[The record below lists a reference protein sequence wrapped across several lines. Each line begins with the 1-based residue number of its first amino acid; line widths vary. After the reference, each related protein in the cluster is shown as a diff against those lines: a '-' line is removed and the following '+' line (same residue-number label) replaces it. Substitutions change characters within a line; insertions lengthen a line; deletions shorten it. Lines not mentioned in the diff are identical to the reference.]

1 MMTSIVPLK
10 AILFQT
16 LFLLVAIAVESSFFY
31 EFLRYSRRNSLEYTI
46 PMNLF
51 STIISWM
58 LFLTLLPLTSES
70 IQTELMN
77 FIFLNQLSKP
87 FQLLISLMILVVFSL
102 GLSLKIF
109 MFNFLQTLESFSLE
123 PKIDIHQKS
132 EPIFKKK
139 VKAQMK
145 NRVIIWGHS
154 CSHVIILLILAIVNW
169 NQ

>member
-1 MMTSIVPLK
+1 MITSIVPLK

-31 EFLRYSRRNSLEYTI
+31 EFLKYSRKTSLDYAI

-51 STIISWM
+51 STVISWM
-58 LFLTLLPLTSES
+58 LFFSLLPLTTEA

-77 FIFLNQLSKP
+77 FIFLNQLSQR
-87 FQLLISLMILVVFSL
+87 FQVLISLMIVLLFLS

-109 MFNFLQTLESFSLE
+109 MFIFLQKLENFSLE
-123 PKIDIHQKS
+123 TKVDIHQKFQ
-132 EPIFKKK
+132 PIFKKK
-139 VKAQMK
+139 VKSKRK

-154 CSHVIILLILAIVNW
+154 CSHAIILLILAIVTW